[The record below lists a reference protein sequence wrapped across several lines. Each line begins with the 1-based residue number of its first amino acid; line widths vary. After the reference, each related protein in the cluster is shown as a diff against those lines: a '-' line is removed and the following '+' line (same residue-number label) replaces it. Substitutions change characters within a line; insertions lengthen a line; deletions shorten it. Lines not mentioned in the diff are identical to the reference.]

1 MPSKVR
7 ALRMGSVYFRLW
19 TAFFYKI
26 SVTQHQ
32 QQNTR
37 VRAEGED
44 VIWAQVCSS
53 LAYNLYS
60 CDLMNVYGSNM
71 LFTVSLG
78 CLFSVSLSEN
88 FLFIF
93 RAQSVKAFST
103 LSGKPALCPTVPAVC
118 LFCCFSLIFL
128 HLLRQY
134 KA

>member
-1 MPSKVR
+1 
-7 ALRMGSVYFRLW
+7 MGSVYFRLW
-19 TAFFYKI
+19 TAFFYK
-26 SVTQHQ
+26 STVTQHR

-37 VRAEGED
+37 VRAEGVD

-53 LAYNLYS
+53 LAYNLCS
-60 CDLMNVYGSNM
+60 CDFMNVYGSNM

-93 RAQSVKAFST
+93 RAQSAKPFST
-103 LSGKPALCPTVPAVC
+103 LSGKPALCPAVPAVC
-118 LFCCFSLIFL
+118 LFCCCFLIFL
-128 HLLRQY
+128 HSLWQH